1 MTFTRGIV
9 TYAAIATLFAEAVAA
24 VLGCGVVAPILV
36 LKALDDRGTDNSAL
50 VGTVGIGFFALL
62 GLVVAIWSVW
72 AALNLRDRLRTG
84 AGSRAGLIGSAGLH
98 VAVSAAALLVPL
110 VLAVTVP
117 ALALL
122 GVATAATRPARGTR
136 APAVD
141 EAATAVG

>member
-24 VLGCGVVAPILV
+24 VLGCGVLAPILV
-36 LKALDDRGTDNSAL
+36 LKTLDDRGTDNRAL
-50 VGTVGIGFFALL
+50 VGSVGIGFFALL

-84 AGSRAGLIGSAGLH
+84 ARSRAGLVGSAGLH

-122 GVATAATRPARGTR
+122 GAATAATRPARGTR
-136 APAVD
+136 MPAVD
-141 EAATAVG
+141 EAATAAG